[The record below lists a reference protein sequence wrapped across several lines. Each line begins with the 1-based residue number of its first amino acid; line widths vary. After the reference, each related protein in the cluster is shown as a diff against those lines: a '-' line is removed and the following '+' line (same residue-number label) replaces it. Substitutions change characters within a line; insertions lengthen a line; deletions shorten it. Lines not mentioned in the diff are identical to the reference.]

1 MSPERWREF
10 MPLVIALPFILLMMR
25 RNMKARRLRVELMW
39 IRPAI
44 LLLVGGLALSQ
55 TTPPGPLMAAAMALG
70 FAGGVGLGW
79 LRGRHTRISVDPETH
94 EATYQA
100 SPAAM
105 AVILA
110 LLVVRFGG
118 RIFLQENAL
127 SLHIDLLQATDVLLL
142 LAVGMVAA
150 QQLEMWI
157 RARGLIADSKAAKLA
172 REPELPAD

>member
-1 MSPERWREF
+1 
-10 MPLVIALPFILLMMR
+10 
-25 RNMKARRLRVELMW
+25 MW

-55 TTPPGPLMAAAMALG
+55 TTPAGAGDGRGHGGRIPGGSRPRLAARAPYADQRRSGDHL
-70 FAGGVGLGW
+70 
-79 LRGRHTRISVDPETH
+79 
-94 EATYQA
+94 ATYQS

-105 AVILA
+105 AVILV
-110 LLVVRFGG
+110 LVAARLGG
-118 RIFLQENAL
+118 RVFLQENAS

-157 RARGLIADSKAAKLA
+157 RARG
-172 REPELPAD
+172 